1 MLLFLRRH
9 RVLVVTSFMLLVALY
24 VVSAH
29 WERPKDLT
37 FLDNLGLYVVV
48 PLQLGVRWTVTQ
60 ATGLWHNYL
69 YLVKVRQENVRLRG
83 EIARLQGEVGRLLEA
98 DQANRRLRALLEFKE
113 RAVIALIAAE
123 VIGRDPSNWFK
134 AVLIDRGTEDGVRR
148 GMAVVN
154 ADGAVGTVMQASRRA
169 AKVLLL
175 IDTNSS
181 LGVMV
186 QRTRAKAILVG
197 TLEDRTQLK
206 YLRRSDDVAV
216 GDLVV
221 SSGLTGTY
229 PKGIAVGRVS
239 QVEKK
244 GYGIFQYAE
253 VTPSVD
259 FSRLEEVFVVP
270 DGRAEIAEAPAAR

>member
-48 PLQLGVRWTVTQ
+48 PLQLGVRWALAQ
-60 ATGLWHNYL
+60 PIGLWHNYL

-113 RAVIALIAAE
+113 RAVIPLIAAE

-197 TLEDRTQLK
+197 TLEDRAQLK